1 MFFFM
6 QPDPLAEALESV
18 VGDHDPM
25 DGRLESAEVD
35 TEVFVFSC

>member
-1 MFFFM
+1 M
-6 QPDPLAEALESV
+6 QPDPLTETLESV

-25 DGRLESAEVD
+25 DGRLELAEVD